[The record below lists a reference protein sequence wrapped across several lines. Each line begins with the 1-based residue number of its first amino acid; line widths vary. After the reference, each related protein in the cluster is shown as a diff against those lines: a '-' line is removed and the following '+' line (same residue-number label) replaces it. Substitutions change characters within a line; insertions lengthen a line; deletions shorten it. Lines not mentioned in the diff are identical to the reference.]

1 MPDNGKGQPGSSEKI
16 VGILGGM
23 GPEATIDLM
32 QRILTN
38 TPALDDADHIRCIV
52 DNNPKIPSRVQAI
65 LEEGGENP
73 GPCMAEMAR
82 GLQNCGADFIVIPCN
97 TAHEYYSYVTEA
109 VDIPVVHLIDLVV
122 DQVISM
128 NPEVT
133 TVGILGSNTIV
144 KTKIYT
150 TTFQARGVKAIYPDP
165 EMQEELFQIICRVK
179 RGETREKI
187 RQEFREIGKHLAGKG
202 VDTAILGCTEL
213 GIIAENMP
221 ITVVDAADVLAR
233 EVVAVAKNRK
243 APHIESVSL
252 DKGLVD
258 R

>member
-1 MPDNGKGQPGSSEKI
+1 MPHDGNGQSNSSEKV

-32 QRILTN
+32 QRILAN

-65 LEEGGENP
+65 LGERGENP

-97 TAHEYYSYVTEA
+97 TAHEYYSYVAEA
-109 VDIPVVHLIDLVV
+109 VDVPVVHLVGLVV

-128 NPEVT
+128 SPEMT
-133 TVGILGSNTIV
+133 AVGILGSNTII

-150 TTFQARGVKAIYPDP
+150 TTFQARGVEAIYPDP
-165 EMQEELFQIICRVK
+165 EVQEELFEIICRVK
-179 RGETREKI
+179 RGETGEDI
-187 RQEFREIGKHLAGKG
+187 RQEFREIANHLAGKG
-202 VDTAILGCTEL
+202 VDAAILG
-213 GIIAENMP
+213 
-221 ITVVDAADVLAR
+221 
-233 EVVAVAKNRK
+233 
-243 APHIESVSL
+243 
-252 DKGLVD
+252 
-258 R
+258 